1 MSKNISI
8 IIPCLNEEN
17 NINDLLNNF
26 SQCLPDPQKVEV
38 IIIDDGSKKIL
49 SDYIKESEYNFS
61 IKVIR
66 NLFTRGQSTSIGIG
80 LTQASSDLIGL
91 IDGDGQN
98 PPHEFVRL
106 YEYFSN
112 NNYDAV
118 ISYRKLR
125 KDKLMRKLTSKFA
138 NFLLKFLTKSRYKDL
153 GSSLKIIKKKC
164 MEGINFN
171 DGDMHRFIA
180 PILNKRNFNIKQI
193 EVEHLPRTKG
203 KSNYGYSRII
213 PVVIDGFSFYL
224 SEGFQKPKK
233 YIFGKLAFF
242 VLSISIFL
250 NIFVIFQKLYFD
262 IFVHRNPV
270 FILGV
275 TFLLIFFQLLTM
287 ALNEKQ

>member
-1 MSKNISI
+1 MSKNLSI

-17 NINDLLNNF
+17 NINDLLKSF
-26 SQCLPDPQKVEV
+26 SQYLPDPQKVEV

-49 SDYIKESEYNFS
+49 SEYIDESEYNFH
-61 IKVIR
+61 IKVLR
-66 NLFTRGQSTSIGIG
+66 NLFTRGQSKSIGIG
-80 LTQASSDLIGL
+80 IVQASSDLIGL

-106 YEYFSN
+106 YEYFMK

-118 ISYRKLR
+118 ISFRKLR
-125 KDKLMRKLTSKFA
+125 KDKLLRKLTSNIA
-138 NFLLKFLTKSRYKDL
+138 NFLLKFLTKSKYKDL

-164 MEGINFN
+164 MEDINFN
-171 DGDMHRFIA
+171 DGDMHRFIV

-213 PVVIDGFSFYL
+213 PVFIDGLSFYL
-224 SEGFQKPKK
+224 SDGYLKPKK
-233 YIFGKLAFF
+233 YIFGKFAFF
-242 VLSISIFL
+242 ILSISIFL
-250 NIFVIFQKLYFD
+250 NIVVIFQKLYFD
-262 IFVHRNPV
+262 VFVHRNPV

-287 ALNEKQ
+287 ALNENK